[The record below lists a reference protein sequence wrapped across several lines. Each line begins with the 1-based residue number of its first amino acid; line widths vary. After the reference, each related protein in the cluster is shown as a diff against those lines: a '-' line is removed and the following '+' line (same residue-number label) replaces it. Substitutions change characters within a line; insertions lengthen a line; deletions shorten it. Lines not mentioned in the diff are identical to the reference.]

1 MKKTLKTLL
10 ALMAGTMA
18 LTACSDDAIVENN
31 NNNVAPGTKIALT
44 FSAHQENDGSTRA
57 AIDGSDS
64 KKIDWQTADHI
75 SVFDGS
81 SNNDFVIDEI
91 DPSDATSATFTGE
104 AADVATYTALYP
116 YQSGAALSGEDIK
129 GVVIP
134 ATQTATPGSFDPAAG
149 LMMAVT
155 TGAEKNFAFK
165 NVTSY
170 FKFTAPFNCTM
181 VKITDKANG
190 GKMAGTVTLDYNNGN
205 PTATVTA
212 DGTSSITLTG
222 TIEQGKTYY
231 IATLPQEFSQGISM
245 YFAKADGTEYLKSTS
260 SSYTLGRNKVS
271 NMGTPALSDENLFP
285 YVTFSAASS
294 QTLRTVNDDE
304 DSKAVEG
311 LEYSVGGGAWITL
324 GTSTVEFGGTGNDLR
339 LRGTNGWGTTKTGK
353 TSDCSTISFGNA
365 APVAC
370 TGDIRT
376 LVDYRNHETV
386 STANARFSRLFIECN
401 QLTSAPA
408 LPATE
413 LASSCYASMFQSCSN
428 LTTAPALPA
437 TELATGCY
445 YNMFSRCSNL
455 ATAPALPAETLAD
468 NCYYSMFD
476 GCGFTAAPEL
486 PAKTLTSKCYAFMFG
501 ECRNLTTAPEL
512 PATTLATDCY
522 TYMFFN
528 CKNLTTAPELPATT
542 LVTRCYDRM
551 FYGCTKLNYVKAA
564 FTTTPSS
571 DYTYRMLYNVAAT
584 GTFVKSPAAT
594 WNVTGDNGVPAGWT
608 VDVDYGPSVA
618 WESALTLGKSEA
630 TSIALEVL
638 VATKPAGAHD
648 LNSEGTLWEVL
659 DGTTL
664 RIQSSQGKIIGSYNP
679 IETAGFFQGYSKAE
693 TITGLDK
700 LATEDM
706 TTMAFMFSG
715 CEALTSVDVSS
726 FNTAKVTSMDRMF
739 NKCRSLTSL
748 DLRSFNTTNLTDMY
762 DMFLSCESMT
772 SLDLSS
778 FNTAKVTDMHSLF
791 YHNFV
796 LSSLKLSPNFTLGA
810 VTNFGVIFNGTG
822 IRLYPDKGIIYGVT
836 DEAIKT
842 KLRGYFQSNWLD
854 DQDKNTSMK
863 FDGE

>member
-1 MKKTLKTLL
+1 MKQTIKTVL
-10 ALMAGTMA
+10 AMMAGAMA
-18 LTACSDDAIVENN
+18 LAACSEDAIVENNNTNN

-64 KKIDWQTADHI
+64 NKIDWQATDHL

-81 SNNDFVIDEI
+81 SNNDFEIKQI

-104 AADVATYTALYP
+104 AADAATYTALYP
-116 YQSGAALSGEDIK
+116 YQSGAALSGEDIT

-294 QTLRTVNDDE
+294 QTLRTVSDDYDE
-304 DSKAVEG
+304 SKAVEG
-311 LEYSVGGGAWITL
+311 LEYSKGGGSWTTL

-339 LRGTNGWGTTKTGK
+339 LRGTNGYGTAKSL
-353 TSDCSTISFGNA
+353 SDFSTITFGEA
-365 APVAC
+365 TPVAC
-370 TGDIRT
+370 KGDIRT

-386 STANARFSRLFIECN
+386 STANARFISLFYYCS

-413 LASSCYASMFQSCSN
+413 LASYCYQNMFSYCSN
-428 LTTAPALPA
+428 LTTAP
-437 TELATGCY
+437 E
-445 YNMFSRCSNL
+445 
-455 ATAPALPAETLAD
+455 LPAETLAD
-468 NCYYSMFD
+468 NCYDGMFSY
-476 GCGFTAAPEL
+476 CG
-486 PAKTLTSKCYAFMFG
+486 
-501 ECRNLTTAPEL
+501 LTTAPEL
-512 PATTLATDCY
+512 PVKTLATACY
-522 TYMFFN
+522 ANMFFY

-542 LVTRCYDRM
+542 LVTSCYYRM
-551 FYGCTKLNYVKAA
+551 FYGCTKLNYVNAA
-564 FTTTPSS
+564 FTTTPSTEER
-571 DYTYRMLYNVAAT
+571 YTSKWLHDVAAN

-594 WNVTGDNGVPAGWT
+594 WNVTGEDGVPAGWT
-608 VDVDYGPSVA
+608 V
-618 WESALTLGKSEA
+618 
-630 TSIALEVL
+630 
-638 VATKPAGAHD
+638 
-648 LNSEGTLWEVL
+648 
-659 DGTTL
+659 TT
-664 RIQSSQGKIIGSYNP
+664 
-679 IETAGFFQGYSKAE
+679 E
-693 TITGLDK
+693 
-700 LATEDM
+700 
-706 TTMAFMFSG
+706 
-715 CEALTSVDVSS
+715 
-726 FNTAKVTSMDRMF
+726 
-739 NKCRSLTSL
+739 
-748 DLRSFNTTNLTDMY
+748 
-762 DMFLSCESMT
+762 
-772 SLDLSS
+772 
-778 FNTAKVTDMHSLF
+778 
-791 YHNFV
+791 
-796 LSSLKLSPNFTLGA
+796 
-810 VTNFGVIFNGTG
+810 
-822 IRLYPDKGIIYGVT
+822 
-836 DEAIKT
+836 
-842 KLRGYFQSNWLD
+842 
-854 DQDKNTSMK
+854 
-863 FDGE
+863 

>member
-18 LTACSDDAIVENN
+18 LAACSDDAIVE

-57 AIDGSDS
+57 VIDGSDS
-64 KKIDWQTADHI
+64 KKIDWQATDHL

-81 SNNDFVIDEI
+81 SNNEFEIKQI

-104 AADVATYTALYP
+104 AAEAAAYTALYP
-116 YQSGAALSGEDIK
+116 YQSSAAFSGEDIT

-294 QTLRTVNDDE
+294 QTLTTVNDDW

-311 LEYSVGGGAWITL
+311 LEYSVGGGAWATL

-339 LRGTNGWGTTKTGK
+339 LRGTNGWGTTKTRYF
-353 TSDCSTISFGNA
+353 SDCSTISFGNA

-370 TGDIRT
+370 KGDIRT

-386 STANARFSRLFIECN
+386 STANARFVSLFEECS

-413 LASSCYASMFQSCSN
+413 LASGCYDGMFFLCSN

-437 TELATGCY
+437 ETLADYCYRGMFNGTG
-445 YNMFSRCSNL
+445 L
-455 ATAPALPAETLAD
+455 TAAPALPAETLAD
-468 NCYYSMFD
+468 YCYYGMFNASSL
-476 GCGFTAAPEL
+476 TAAPVL
-486 PAKTLTSKCYAFMFG
+486 PAKTLASNCYA
-501 ECRNLTTAPEL
+501 
-512 PATTLATDCY
+512 
-522 TYMFFN
+522 YMFFN

-542 LVTRCYDRM
+542 LVTSCYDRM

-564 FTTTPSS
+564 FTTTPSR

-608 VDVDYGPSVA
+608 VEVVYGPNVT
-618 WESALTLGKSEA
+618 WDNALTLGKSEA

-679 IETAGFFQGYSKAE
+679 IETAGLFQGYSKAK

-739 NKCRSLTSL
+739 NNCKSLTSL
-748 DLRSFNTTNLTDMY
+748 DLRSFNTTKLTDMY

-796 LSSLKLSPNFTLGA
+796 LKSLKLSPNFTLGA
-810 VTNFGVIFNGTG
+810 VTDFGVIFNGTG

-854 DQDKNTSMK
+854 DPNKNTSMK